1 MALAKLSIFKVK
13 KKSKSHPIS
22 TTLYCTNFLSAGNN
36 SSEVKDKGYFNW
48 AGKTMKPIKSRKR
61 RHSLHQQ
68 S

>member
-13 KKSKSHPIS
+13 KKSPI
-22 TTLYCTNFLSAGNN
+22 LFQQPCIVLNFLSAGNN